1 MERNANDNLGSQN
14 TGDSTTGSFA
24 SGSGSQVGSQG
35 GSQGSPSSGS
45 YGAGAPDV
53 AGGYGGSSTGG
64 SMTGSG
70 IGGAGGMGSN
80 TGASDAS
87 FSRDSMADSGNLAD
101 RAKNMASTAGD
112 KLSGAG
118 STIRDKAGN
127 LKSSLADVLE
137 SGAEKLRTQ
146 GAGGGQYA
154 GAMATGGS
162 DAMVS
167 DGSRTAGATNQIAG
181 GLQASADWLRD
192 ADLDSMKSGIE
203 RQVKDHPGRTLAIAV
218 GVGYLLGKA
227 IRK

>member
-1 MERNANDNLGSQN
+1 MERNANDNFGNQN

-45 YGAGAPDV
+45 YGAGAPNV
-53 AGGYGGSSTGG
+53 SGSTG
-64 SMTGSG
+64 S
-70 IGGAGGMGSN
+70 
-80 TGASDAS
+80 SDAS
-87 FSRDSMADSGNLAD
+87 FSRDSMADSGNLTD
-101 RAKNMASTAGD
+101 RAKNIASSAGD
-112 KLSGAG
+112 KLAGAG
-118 STIRDKAGN
+118 STVRDKAGTWKN
-127 LKSSLADVLE
+127 SLADALE

-146 GAGGGQYA
+146 GAGGGQLA
-154 GAMATGGS
+154 GASATGGS
-162 DAMVS
+162 DAMIA
-167 DGSRTAGATNQIAG
+167 DGSRVQGATNQIAG

-203 RQVKDHPGRTLAIAV
+203 RQVKEHPGRTLAIAV

>member
-1 MERNANDNLGSQN
+1 MERNANDNFGNQN

-45 YGAGAPDV
+45 YGAGAPNV
-53 AGGYGGSSTGG
+53 SGSTG
-64 SMTGSG
+64 STGS
-70 IGGAGGMGSN
+70 
-80 TGASDAS
+80 SDAS

-101 RAKNMASTAGD
+101 KAKNIASTAGD

-118 STIRDKAGN
+118 STVREKAGTWKN
-127 LKSSLADVLE
+127 SLADALE

-146 GAGGGQYA
+146 GAGGGQLA
-154 GAMATGGS
+154 GASATGGS
-162 DAMVS
+162 TAMVG

-203 RQVKDHPGRTLAIAV
+203 RQVKEHPGRTLAIAV